1 MIRVFIADDHAI
13 VRAGLKRLLSET
25 EDIEVTGEAGD
36 GLEALAAVDGVPM
49 DVLLLDLN
57 MPNLGGIEVLKE
69 VRKRR
74 PSLGVLVLT
83 MYPED
88 QYALRV
94 FQSGGDG
101 FISKSSVSEELIHAI
116 RRVAAGRKYVSPSAA
131 ERLVQHLGM
140 PDAGRSHDVLSP
152 RELQTLRGIGGGK
165 TLSEIAVE
173 LGVSVK
179 TVSTFRHRLLTKLK
193 LKNNIEIARYAADHN
208 LV

>member
-36 GLEALAAVDGVPM
+36 GLEALAAVENVPM

-88 QYALRV
+88 QHALRV

-101 FISKSSVSEELIHAI
+101 FVSKSSVSDELIHAI

-140 PDAGRSHDVLSP
+140 PEAGRSHDVLSP

-193 LKNNIEIARYAADHN
+193 LKNNIEIARYAAEHN

>member
-25 EDIEVTGEAGD
+25 EDIEVAGEAGD
-36 GLEALAAVDGVPM
+36 GLEALAAVETVPM

-57 MPNLGGIEVLKE
+57 MPGLGGVEVLKE
-69 VRKRR
+69 VKKSH
-74 PSLGVLVLT
+74 PDLGVLVLT

-101 FISKSSVSEELIHAI
+101 FVSKSSVSDELIQAI
-116 RRVAAGRKYVSPSAA
+116 RRVASGRKYVSPSAA

-152 RELQTLRGIGGGK
+152 RELQTLRGIGTGK
-165 TLSEIAVE
+165 SLSQIAAE

>member
-13 VRAGLKRLLSET
+13 VRDGLKRLLSET
-25 EDIEVTGEAGD
+25 EDIEVAGEAGD
-36 GLEALAAVDGVPM
+36 GLEALAAVDGIEM

-74 PSLGVLVLT
+74 PNLGVLVLT

-101 FISKSSVSEELIHAI
+101 FISKSSVSDELIHAI

-140 PDAGRSHDVLSP
+140 PETGRSHDVLSP
-152 RELQTLRGIGGGK
+152 RELQTLRGIGAGK
-165 TLSEIAVE
+165 TLSEVALE

-179 TVSTFRHRLLTKLK
+179 TVSTFRHRLLAKLK

-208 LV
+208 LI

>member
-1 MIRVFIADDHAI
+1 MIRVFIADDHTI

-25 EDIEVTGEAGD
+25 EDIEVAGEAGD
-36 GLEALAAVDGVPM
+36 GVEALAAVDAIPM

-57 MPNLGGIEVLKE
+57 MPNLGGMEVLKE

-74 PSLGVLVLT
+74 PNLGVLVLT

-101 FISKSSVSEELIHAI
+101 FICKSSVSDDLIQAI

-140 PDAGRSHDVLSP
+140 PEAGRTHDVLSP
-152 RELQTLRGIGGGK
+152 RELQTLRGIGVGK
-165 TLSEIAVE
+165 TLSELAAE

-179 TVSTFRHRLLTKLK
+179 TVSTFRHRLLIKLK
-193 LKNNIEIARYAADHN
+193 LKNNIEIARYAVDHN

>member
-1 MIRVFIADDHAI
+1 MIRVFIADDHTI
-13 VRAGLKRLLSET
+13 VRDGLKRLLSET
-25 EDIEVTGEAGD
+25 EDIEVAGEAGD
-36 GLEALAAVDGVPM
+36 GLEALAAVDAVPM

-69 VRKRR
+69 VRRRR
-74 PSLGVLVLT
+74 PNLGVLVLT

-101 FISKSSVSEELIHAI
+101 FISKSSVSDELIHAI

-140 PDAGRSHDVLSP
+140 PDTGRSHDVLSP

-179 TVSTFRHRLLTKLK
+179 TVSTFRHRLLSKLK
-193 LKNNIEIARYAADHN
+193 LKNNIEIARYAVDHN